1 MKLHSEEVAFKCQVC
16 GKEFATL
23 SLLTAHES
31 DHAVVDDDW
40 IHSVDAS
47 NDQDQDPDQEQEQ
60 DDNNVDHEIEP
71 ETEDIESEEDV
82 EQEED
87 ESLIYS

>member
-1 MKLHSEEVAFKCQVC
+1 MKLHSEEMAFKCQVC

-23 SLLTAHES
+23 SLLTTHES

-40 IHSVDAS
+40 IQSVDAS
-47 NDQDQDPDQEQEQ
+47 TDQDQ
-60 DDNNVDHEIEP
+60 DDNNVEHEIEP

-87 ESLIYS
+87 ESLLYS